1 MRRKVRHMT
10 MVVAVLILTGC
21 ATLGGMFIG
30 MGIGAM
36 TGNAAMGAAVG
47 ASSGMVIDIFA
58 R

>member
-1 MRRKVRHMT
+1 MT